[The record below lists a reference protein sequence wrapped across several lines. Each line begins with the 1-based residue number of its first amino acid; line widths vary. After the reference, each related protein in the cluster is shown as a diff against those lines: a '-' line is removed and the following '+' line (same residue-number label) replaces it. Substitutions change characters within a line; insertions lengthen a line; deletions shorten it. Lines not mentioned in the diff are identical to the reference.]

1 MKKLTSLLFL
11 LLFSS
16 FQNFADNPEKIYVF
30 FNVPGLNPTNAGQY
44 KVAIEQ
50 QYNVVVD
57 YYCVPA
63 HIFAVPIENGVTE
76 EQIITKVKALTNNSA
91 VHLQNY
97 SKADASAA
105 CAATRQ

>member
-1 MKKLTSLLFL
+1 MKNSIL
-11 LLFSS
+11 LLLLLSASHVQAF
-16 FQNFADNPEKIYVF
+16 FPEKTYVY

-44 KVAIEQ
+44 KLAIEQ
-50 QYNVVVD
+50 HYQIVVD

-63 HIFAVPIENGVTE
+63 HLFAVPLENGLTE
-76 EQIITKVKALTNNSA
+76 EQIITKVKALTNNTA

-97 SKADASAA
+97 SKAQATAA

>member
-1 MKKLTSLLFL
+1 MKNL
-11 LLFSS
+11 LLFFFLFSGIIS
-16 FQNFADNPEKIYVF
+16 HATNPEKTYVF

-44 KVAIEQ
+44 KLAIEQ

-76 EQIITKVKALTNNSA
+76 EQIIIKVKALTNNTA
-91 VHLQNY
+91 VHLTNY

-105 CAATRQ
+105 CASTR